1 MNFEIDSEIT
11 FRKLEI
17 FLAFIKTGNIS
28 RAAELLDTSAVSVH
42 RALHSLE
49 AGMKC
54 QLFRRE
60 GRALSPTPAAALLAE
75 TAREVLEAM
84 SRGISLTRAAA
95 GISSDRLRIG
105 SLYSLTADIAPQ
117 VIMQLKAKR
126 PELRIELEL
135 GSNEDLL
142 DKLKRSQI
150 DAVLMGI
157 PSGEPD
163 AFDVVPLF
171 EDEIY
176 FACAVNNSQP
186 LPDEI
191 DLHDY
196 READF
201 VSLTDGFVTYH
212 GFLEAFRIAGFT
224 PKIASQASDI
234 FSLIS
239 LVSAGMG
246 FTLLPG
252 RVKDALG
259 SRVRLVPLKSPFRMR
274 QTIGLI
280 FLHAREHDP
289 SLLSLAA
296 VCRQIRRQR

>member
-1 MNFEIDSEIT
+1 MKFEIDSEIT
-11 FRKLEI
+11 LRKLEI
-17 FLAFIKTGNIS
+17 FLAFIQSGNIS
-28 RAAELLDTSAVSVH
+28 KAAELLDTSPVSVH

-49 AGMKC
+49 QGMKC

-60 GRALSPTPAAALLAE
+60 GRALMPTAAAALLAE
-75 TAREVLEAM
+75 TAREVIDAM
-84 SRGISLTRAAA
+84 ARGISLTRAAA

-117 VIMQLKAKR
+117 VITQLKARR
-126 PELRIELEL
+126 PELRIELVL
-135 GSNEDLL
+135 GSNDDLL
-142 DKLKRSQI
+142 DKLNRSQI

-157 PSGEPD
+157 PSGEPH
-163 AFDVVPLF
+163 AFEVVPLF

-176 FACAVNNSQP
+176 FACPADSSQP

-191 DLHDY
+191 DLRDY

-201 VSLTDGFVTYH
+201 VALTDGFVTYH

-224 PKIASQASDI
+224 PKIVSQASDI

-259 SRVRLVPLKSPFRMR
+259 NRVRLVPLAPRFRMR
-274 QTIGLI
+274 QTIGLL

-289 SLLSLAA
+289 TLLSLAA
-296 VCRQIRRQR
+296 VCRQIWRQR